1 MRVNNTVGLELILDH
16 RQMFDRTKSEISPGL
31 QKLASAIVQDN
42 VSEIKEKIR
51 SEGRGGEK
59 TGSEPFVDP
68 LAQIHL

>member
-42 VSEIKEKIR
+42 VSERKEKR
-51 SEGRGGEK
+51 R
-59 TGSEPFVDP
+59 
-68 LAQIHL
+68 